1 MALDKATLIT
11 TLTTIFRD
19 LSGKTPAVKAQE
31 IADAIDIY
39 VKTATVSTT
48 VTVASVT
55 LVTPGVGASGP
66 GAGTGTGTLS

>member
-1 MALDKATLIT
+1 MALDKATLVT
-11 TLTTIFRD
+11 TLTAIFSD
-19 LSGKTPAVKAQE
+19 LTGKTPAQKAQE

-48 VTVASVT
+48 VDVTSVT
-55 LVTPGVGASGP
+55 LVEPGLGASGP